1 MNKPMTHAVYEPEE
15 ICSVCKGECCR
26 HYACHYSPEDF
37 PEISFEALKK
47 QIDKGRISI
56 DWWEADSP
64 EYFLRARHVGEP
76 VVCGS
81 WGGICV
87 NLTDTGCS
95 LSWEERPLG
104 GKALKPGK
112 SLRDDCITSYSK
124 ETCKNEWQKH
134 AAVLRELVAY
144 FEYQQ
149 MCEEERRI
157 HEENSYDV

>member
-1 MNKPMTHAVYEPEE
+1 MSEAVKYETYKATR
-15 ICSVCKGECCR
+15 VCKLCKGWCCSF
-26 HYACHYSPEDF
+26 YGCHYSPYDF
-37 PEISFEALKK
+37 PEISFDALKK
-47 QIDKGRISI
+47 EIEKGKISI
-56 DWWEADSP
+56 DWWEAEP
-64 EYFLRARHVGEP
+64 REYFLRARHIGEP

-112 SLRDDCITSYSK
+112 SLRDECKTSYSK

-134 AAVLRELVAY
+134 AAVLRELVAH

-149 MCEEERRI
+149 MCEEEKR
-157 HEENSYDV
+157 VWL